1 MYWLL
6 YLLFATSSQTFDTAI
21 VNYADALR
29 DERDDAEGEK
39 GKSRQRRDYLKSS
52 AILSRSAM
60 VG

>member
-6 YLLFATSSQTFDTAI
+6 YLLFAASSQIFDTAI

-29 DERDDAEGEK
+29 DDREDREGEK